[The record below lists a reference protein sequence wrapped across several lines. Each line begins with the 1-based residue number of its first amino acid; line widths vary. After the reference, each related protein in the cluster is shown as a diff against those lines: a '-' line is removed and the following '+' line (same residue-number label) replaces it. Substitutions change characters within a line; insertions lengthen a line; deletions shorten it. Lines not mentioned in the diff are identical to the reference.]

1 MNLQFANYTQN
12 LVTIKSLG
20 LDLFPIYFSDFR
32 LEAPAC
38 PYPLA
43 HSGFGLIFAPFLELF
58 LDRNIKQIL
67 VVTIWVHVCGCS
79 WGDLWK

>member
-43 HSGFGLIFAPFLELF
+43 HSGFGLIFAPF
-58 LDRNIKQIL
+58 
-67 VVTIWVHVCGCS
+67 
-79 WGDLWK
+79 WKWTQRCDDVFFSFT